1 MTGELP
7 STGTPAPAPPP
18 PSAPSPSPTPAP
30 SPSPAENKPTS
41 FADALAREDAAAGSA
56 PAQNPPAFREPD
68 AFQPALATQEQTQ
81 PPAEAAPV
89 PDTPV
94 PGEPPQERWP
104 QILENARKKER
115 EQLSQ
120 QWGPALQVIQKL
132 NTDLPG
138 TVSQLIREG
147 LASPQHREG
156 LRAELGRLFG
166 SLRAQQQQAHA
177 ALPPAPATDAEP
189 QRYVEVDGVQYFDPQ
204 ADAKWQQWRERQ
216 LDKRYE
222 EKFKPAMSLA
232 EQVQKAQQL
241 AQFQAQSQQTVTE
254 RLKHWKE
261 QPGFEQHKKA
271 IGVKQQE
278 LYNSGLDEWTA
289 LGLAYAPTSSRP
301 RKKPRIVAPPRN
313 STSMPA
319 RWRTC

>member
-1 MTGELP
+1 VADTATAQT
-7 STGTPAPAPPP
+7 SAPPF
-18 PSAPSPSPTPAP
+18 T
-30 SPSPAENKPTS
+30 
-41 FADALAREDAAAGSA
+41 
-56 PAQNPPAFREPD
+56 EPD
-68 AFQPALATQEQTQ
+68 AFQSAPTTQEQ
-81 PPAEAAPV
+81 APV
-89 PDTPV
+89 QEAQP
-94 PGEPPQERWP
+94 PGEPPAERWP
-104 QILENARKKER
+104 QILDNARKKAKDEATQ
-115 EQLSQ
+115 QLSQ

-166 SLRAQQQQAHA
+166 SLRAQQQQAQA

-232 EQVQKAQQL
+232 EQVQKAQQI

-289 LGLAYAPTSSRP
+289 LGLAYAQVVPPLLTQQSQSSLTAQAVAKAAGRTDNP
-301 RKKPRIVAPPRN
+301 GAFASAPPRRPR
-313 STSMPA
+313 SA
-319 RWRTC
+319 KEALEQVGLI